1 MVCDGRQPPKSI
13 IGNCLGPFPFQCVL
27 VFFDDILVY
36 SPTWELHLHH
46 IELVLQLLSQ
56 DSWQVKLSKCSF
68 GQQEITYLGHVV
80 SKTGVSTD
88 TSKVATVVSW
98 PVPAT
103 IKALRGFLGL
113 AGYYRKFVKNF
124 GVLAKP
130 LTELL
135 KKNVVFVWTSQH
147 DTAFQALKQALSSAP
162 VLALPNFHKPFS
174 IETDASRKG
183 IGALLQQDGHPL
195 AFVSKALGTT
205 NMCLLAYEKE
215 YLVILLVVTQWRT
228 YLHHAKFC
236 FYSDQRSLI
245 HLNEQSMHTPWQQKV
260 FTKLLGL

>member
-1 MVCDGRQPPKSI
+1 MLDELHGAAWFSTLDLRAGFHQIRMAPQDQHKTAFQTHHRQFEFRVMSFGLTGAPAT
-13 IGNCLGPFPFQCVL
+13 FQSAMNKTLASLLRKCVL

-68 GQQEITYLGHVV
+68 GQQEITYLGHIV
-80 SKTGVSTD
+80 SEAGVSTD
-88 TSKVATVVSW
+88 PSKVATVVSW

-135 KKNVVFVWTSQH
+135 RKNVVFVWTSQH

-174 IETDASRKG
+174 IETDASGKG
-183 IGALLQQDGHPL
+183 IGAVLQQDGHPL
-195 AFVSKALGTT
+195 AFVSKALGTA
-205 NMCLLAYEKE
+205 NMGLSAYEK
-215 YLVILLVVTQWRT
+215 
-228 YLHHAKFC
+228 
-236 FYSDQRSLI
+236 
-245 HLNEQSMHTPWQQKV
+245 
-260 FTKLLGL
+260 